1 MKEHMNNTAKS
12 ISLDNGSTWLSA
24 EEAANE
30 ITRRN
35 LWDQVY
41 ALMDDETRELVHGRL
56 APCSD
61 AQFLSAY
68 LAAAADDLVI
78 G

>member
-1 MKEHMNNTAKS
+1 MQENMNITAKS

-30 ITRRN
+30 INRRD
-35 LWDQVY
+35 LWDLVY
-41 ALMDDETRELVHGRL
+41 SLMDDETRETVHGRL

-68 LAAAADDLVI
+68 LAAADDDLVI